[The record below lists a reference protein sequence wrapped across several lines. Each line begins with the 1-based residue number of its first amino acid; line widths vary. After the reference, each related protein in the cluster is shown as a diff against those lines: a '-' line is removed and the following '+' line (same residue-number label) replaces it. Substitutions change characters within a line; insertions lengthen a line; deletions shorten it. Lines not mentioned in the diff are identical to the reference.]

1 MRFKFSLPSSLIFL
15 DKLGDIIDGIR
26 AIIRPEHQ
34 GAGGLPEIIDYR
46 GASMNVGLQCG
57 AR

>member
-1 MRFKFSLPSSLIFL
+1 MRLKLSLPSSLIFS

-34 GAGGLPEIIDYR
+34 GAGGLPEIIDYK

-57 AR
+57 GR